1 MNGWIRQFHRWVSAI
16 FTVIVLALFAVQAF
30 ATPAEWVFYLPILPL
45 LLLMASGIYLFL
57 RPYLRK
63 GRA

>member
-1 MNGWIRQFHRWVSAI
+1 MNGWIRPFHRWVSAI

-30 ATPAEWVFYLPILPL
+30 ATPAEWVFYLPLLPL
-45 LLLMASGIYLFL
+45 FLLMASGIYLFL